1 MNLAQLTSDL
11 TAAKLKAAN
20 LIEATGRTCE
30 TAVVRAATATEPA
43 VVGRPMN
50 AEERAAIDA
59 ALGEAEAID
68 ARITGMRSD
77 ASLLARLD
85 QIAGGGRPGASP
97 SGIMLPTDRRSIGQQ
112 FTQNA
117 DIQAFIKHGG
127 HRRNGAWASPAVE
140 CFNPLTMRGTTLTE
154 DPASGG
160 KLLVP
165 QYQPGIQPLLF
176 KRLVVAD
183 LMASG
188 QALSNSIV
196 YMVESAFTNAAAAV
210 AEGAAK
216 PESALV
222 FDQKTDPVSKI
233 AHWLPV
239 TEELLEDVPA
249 ISSYIDARLTLG
261 VQLAEEDQL
270 LNGNGTPPNLTGIMN
285 RAGLAA
291 PVARNAGAT
300 PPETNADAILRQIA
314 AIATSAYIYPDG
326 VVMNPVNWFTIA
338 TSKDGNGQYFGGGP
352 FSALPTATL
361 WGTPVAITPSIVAN
375 TALVGAFGTMS
386 QVFRKGGIRV
396 EASNSHQD
404 FFIKNLVAIRAEERL
419 ALAVYRPGAFG
430 KVTGLI

>member
-1 MNLAQLTSDL
+1 MKLAQLESDL
-11 TAAKLKAAN
+11 AAVSTKATALINDIGHRCDSHVVTNADGSTTTGRAMTADEKAEINAV
-20 LIEATGRTCE
+20 LAEGATIKTKIDVARGDADLRSRVEALSGTARATGLPAAP
-30 TAVVRAATATEPA
+30 TA
-43 VVGRPMN
+43 
-50 AEERAAIDA
+50 
-59 ALGEAEAID
+59 
-68 ARITGMRSD
+68 
-77 ASLLARLD
+77 
-85 QIAGGGRPGASP
+85 
-97 SGIMLPTDRRSIGQQ
+97 DRRTIGQQ
-112 FTQNA
+112 FTQHA
-117 DIQAFIKHGG
+117 DIVNFLKHGG
-127 HRRNGAWASPAVE
+127 HRRNGAWASPPVE
-140 CFNPLTMRGTTLTE
+140 CFGPMQATTLTE

-165 QYQPGIQPLLF
+165 QYLPGIQPVMF

-188 QALSNSIV
+188 QASSNSIV
-196 YMVESAFTNAAAAV
+196 YMVESTFTNAAAAV

-239 TEELLEDVPA
+239 TEELLEDVAA
-249 ISSYIDARLTLG
+249 IQSYIDARLTLG

-270 LNGNGTPPNLTGIMN
+270 LNGNGTPPNLMGIMN
-285 RAGLAA
+285 RAGLATA
-291 PVARNAGAT
+291 VARNAGAT
-300 PPETNADAILRQIA
+300 PPETNADAILRQIT
-314 AIATSAYIYPDG
+314 AIATTAYVYPDG
-326 VVMNPVNWFTIA
+326 VVMNPTNWFTVA
-338 TSKDGNGQYFGGGP
+338 TSKDTTGQYFGGGP
-352 FSALPTATL
+352 FSSLPTATL
-361 WGTPVAITPSIVAN
+361 WGTPVAVTPSIVAN